1 MSGFLRRRRRALTAA
16 MFLFLF
22 LRGRVRLLFEGHNAC
37 MNTRRCV
44 GTLAGVDKALTQTLA
59 RFPLPLKGQTE
70 SSPDSLY
77 YQREATARTRVQGK

>member
-22 LRGRVRLLFEGHNAC
+22 LRGRARLPFEGHDAC
-37 MNTRRCV
+37 MNARRCV

-70 SSPDSLY
+70 SSPDPLY
-77 YQREATARTRVQGK
+77 YQREATARTRVQRK